1 MTFHRKNL
9 LDCTR
14 FLLILYLAI
23 SSPWPAL
30 AQVFPDNGYKG
41 GRVTIKGRIANIASL
56 NHPAEY
62 YDQLFSLNF
71 SAPLDNYEGTSI
83 PLRPDSTGR
92 YEISAELANT
102 TVARLL
108 SQTIVLE
115 PGRTYE
121 VDIDGL
127 AGSCTFKGND
137 TQLNCELAAHP
148 LPSFNWD
155 DELRDGKSDADAL
168 LAARAEITR
177 LDSLEATLY
186 AEHPALSP
194 AYRTL
199 RHGMVRAQAADYLVQ
214 RRFLRPDVRQDDGS
228 LWAFIRTLLDQ
239 LPRPYTLC
247 ENLGYILTNYVSGL
261 LDSSH
266 RRGIN
271 LSYIRTALDIAEEQY
286 APRSDMEAHERLQR
300 INELRTQLNDYERIL
315 PTANDSALLT
325 HPAMQLVEELFQEA
339 GDPVLASV
347 VTGSAVMERQMGGR
361 LEQIACDAQ
370 LPDDLREPAI
380 AAELY
385 GLMQQTHDPLS
396 PAMQTLAHTYISNA
410 YYRQQILGRS
420 TELSHLAAG
429 LAGNTE
435 FGCLKDNAPFEG
447 MTNGAEIWAKIAEPL
462 RGRVIYVDI
471 WGTWCAPCRFDLKH
485 STAPLHKALADL
497 PVSYVF
503 LCNRSTDEAW
513 RSCIAEYDLLQPH
526 SLHYNLPAE
535 QQAALEKFLQ
545 VDGYPTYILFRPDG
559 TRATPPDEKPRPYN
573 PSAVRAAVIEA
584 LGK

>member
-1 MTFHRKNL
+1 MKERIKHI
-9 LDCTR
+9 
-14 FLLILYLAI
+14 FLA
-23 SSPWPAL
+23 AL
-30 AQVFPDNGYKG
+30 FVASQLFPLSAQVFPNNGYSG
-41 GRVTIKGRIANIASL
+41 GTATIKGRITDFAALGITPQDLERYLSL
-56 NHPAEY
+56 R
-62 YDQLFSLNF
+62 F
-71 SAPLDNYEGTSI
+71 SAPFDNYEGTSI
-83 PLRPDSTGR
+83 PLRPDSTGC

-137 TQLNCELAAHP
+137 TQLNCELGAHP

-168 LAARAEITR
+168 LAARAEIAR

-214 RRFLRPDVRQDDGS
+214 RGFLRPDVRQDDGT
-228 LWAFIRTLLDQ
+228 LWAFIRTLLNQ

-261 LDSSH
+261 LESVY

-347 VTGSAVMERQMGGR
+347 VMGSAVKERQMGGR

-385 GLMQQTHDPLS
+385 GLMQQTHDSLS
-396 PAMQTLAHTYISNA
+396 PAMQALVHTYISNA

-420 TELSHLAAG
+420 TELAHLAAG
-429 LAGNTE
+429 LAGTTE

-485 STAPLHKALADL
+485 NTAPLHKALSDL

-573 PSAVRAAVIEA
+573 PSAVRVAVIEA

>member
-1 MTFHRKNL
+1 MKERIKHI
-9 LDCTR
+9 
-14 FLLILYLAI
+14 FLA
-23 SSPWPAL
+23 AL
-30 AQVFPDNGYKG
+30 FVASQLFPLSAQVFPNNGYSG
-41 GRVTIKGRIANIASL
+41 GTATIKGRITDFAALGITPQYLERYLSL
-56 NHPAEY
+56 R
-62 YDQLFSLNF
+62 F
-71 SAPLDNYEGTSI
+71 SAPFDNYEGTSI

-137 TQLNCELAAHP
+137 TQLNCELGAHP

-194 AYRTL
+194 TYRTL

-214 RRFLRPDVRQDDGS
+214 RRFLRPDVRQDDGT

-261 LDSSH
+261 LESVY

-325 HPAMQLVEELFQEA
+325 HPAMQLIEELFQEA

-385 GLMQQTHDPLS
+385 GLMQQTHDSLS
-396 PAMQTLAHTYISNA
+396 PAMQALVHTYISNA
-410 YYRQQILGRS
+410 YYRQKILGRS
-420 TELSHLAAG
+420 TELTHLAAG

-485 STAPLHKALADL
+485 STAPLHKALSDL

>member
-1 MTFHRKNL
+1 MKERIKHTF
-9 LDCTR
+9 
-14 FLLILYLAI
+14 LA
-23 SSPWPAL
+23 AL
-30 AQVFPDNGYKG
+30 FVASQLFPLSAQVFPNNGYSG
-41 GRVTIKGRIANIASL
+41 GTATIKGRITDFAALGITPQYLERYLSL
-56 NHPAEY
+56 R
-62 YDQLFSLNF
+62 F
-71 SAPLDNYEGTSI
+71 SAPFDNYEGTSI

-137 TQLNCELAAHP
+137 TQLNCELGAHP

-168 LAARAEITR
+168 LAARSEITR

-186 AEHPALSP
+186 AEHSALSP

-214 RRFLRPDVRQDDGS
+214 RLFLRPDVRQDDGT

-239 LPRPYTLC
+239 LPRPYTLWP
-247 ENLGYILTNYVSGL
+247 NTGYILTNYVSGL
-261 LDSSH
+261 LESVY

-347 VTGSAVMERQMGGR
+347 VTGSAVKERQMGGR

-385 GLMQQTHDPLS
+385 GLMQQTHDSLS
-396 PAMQTLAHTYISNA
+396 PTMQALVHTYISNA
-410 YYRQQILGRS
+410 YYRQKILGRS
-420 TELSHLAAG
+420 TELAHLAAG
-429 LAGNTE
+429 LAGTTE
-435 FGCLKDNAPFEG
+435 IGCLKDNAPFEG

-485 STAPLHKALADL
+485 STAPLHKALSDL

-545 VDGYPTYILFRPDG
+545 VNGYPTYILFRPDG

>member
-1 MTFHRKNL
+1 MKERIKHI
-9 LDCTR
+9 
-14 FLLILYLAI
+14 FLA
-23 SSPWPAL
+23 AL
-30 AQVFPDNGYKG
+30 FVASQLFPLSAQVFPNNGYSG
-41 GRVTIKGRIANIASL
+41 GTATIKGRITDFAALGITPQYLERYLSL
-56 NHPAEY
+56 R
-62 YDQLFSLNF
+62 F
-71 SAPLDNYEGTSI
+71 SAPFDNYEGTSI

-127 AGSCTFKGND
+127 AGSCIFKGND
-137 TQLNCELAAHP
+137 TQLNCELGAHP

-168 LAARAEITR
+168 LATRAEITR

-186 AEHPALSP
+186 AEHSALSP

-214 RRFLRPDVRQDDGS
+214 RRFLRPDVRQDDGT

-239 LPRPYTLC
+239 LPRPYTLWP
-247 ENLGYILTNYVSGL
+247 NTGYILTNYVSGL
-261 LDSSH
+261 LESVY

-347 VTGSAVMERQMGGR
+347 VTGSAVKERQMGGR

-385 GLMQQTHDPLS
+385 GLMQQTHDSLS
-396 PAMQTLAHTYISNA
+396 PAMQALVHTYISNA

-420 TELSHLAAG
+420 TELAHLAAG
-429 LAGNTE
+429 LAGTTE
-435 FGCLKDNAPFEG
+435 IGCLKDNAPFEG

-485 STAPLHKALADL
+485 STAPLHKALSDL

>member
-1 MTFHRKNL
+1 MKERIKHI
-9 LDCTR
+9 
-14 FLLILYLAI
+14 FLA
-23 SSPWPAL
+23 AL
-30 AQVFPDNGYKG
+30 FVASQLFPLSAQVFPNNGYSG
-41 GRVTIKGRIANIASL
+41 GTATIKGRITDFAALGITPQYLERYLSL
-56 NHPAEY
+56 R
-62 YDQLFSLNF
+62 F
-71 SAPLDNYEGTSI
+71 SAPFDNYEGTSI

-137 TQLNCELAAHP
+137 TQLNCELGAHP

-168 LAARAEITR
+168 LAARAEIAR

-214 RRFLRPDVRQDDGS
+214 RRFLRPDVRQDDGT

-239 LPRPYTLC
+239 LPRPYTLWP
-247 ENLGYILTNYVSGL
+247 NTGYILTNYVSGL
-261 LDSSH
+261 LESVY

-347 VTGSAVMERQMGGR
+347 VTGSAVKERQMGGR

-385 GLMQQTHDPLS
+385 GLMQQTHDSLS
-396 PAMQTLAHTYISNA
+396 PAMQALVHTYISNA

-420 TELSHLAAG
+420 TELAHLAAG
-429 LAGNTE
+429 LAGTTE
-435 FGCLKDNAPFEG
+435 IGCLKDNAPFEG

-485 STAPLHKALADL
+485 STAPLHKALSDL

>member
-1 MTFHRKNL
+1 MKERIKHI
-9 LDCTR
+9 
-14 FLLILYLAI
+14 FLA
-23 SSPWPAL
+23 AL
-30 AQVFPDNGYKG
+30 FVASQLFPLSAQVFPDNGYKG

-56 NHPAEY
+56 NHPVEY
-62 YDQLFSLNF
+62 YDQLLSLRF
-71 SAPLDNYEGTSI
+71 SAPFDNYEGTSI

-92 YEISAELANT
+92 YEISAELVNT

-121 VDIDGL
+121 VDIDAATG
-127 AGSCTFKGND
+127 AYTFKGND
-137 TQLNCELAAHP
+137 TQLNCELGAHP

-168 LAARAEITR
+168 LAARAEIAR

-214 RRFLRPDVRQDDGS
+214 RRFLSPDVRKDDGTLWGYIRS
-228 LWAFIRTLLDQ
+228 LLEE
-239 LPRPYTLC
+239 LPRPYTLWP
-247 ENLGYILTNYVSGL
+247 NTGYILSNYVSGL
-261 LDSSH
+261 LDSPH
-266 RRGIN
+266 RRGIT
-271 LSYIRTALDIAEEQY
+271 LSYIRTALDLAEEQY

-315 PTANDSALLT
+315 PTASDSALQV
-325 HPAMQLVEELFQEA
+325 HPAMQLVEELFEEA
-339 GDPVLASV
+339 GDPVLANV
-347 VTGSAVMERQMGGR
+347 VRGSAVQERQMDKH
-361 LEQIACDAQ
+361 LEQIVAMPQ
-370 LPDDLREPAI
+370 LPADLREPAI

-385 GLMQQTHDPLS
+385 GLMQQTHNSLS
-396 PAMQTLAHTYISNA
+396 PAMQALVHRYVNNA
-410 YYRQQILGRS
+410 YYKQQILGRS

-447 MTNGAEIWAKIAEPL
+447 MTDGAEIWAKIAEPL

-559 TRATPPDEKPRPYN
+559 TRATLPDEKPRPYN

>member
-1 MTFHRKNL
+1 MKERIKHI
-9 LDCTR
+9 
-14 FLLILYLAI
+14 FLA
-23 SSPWPAL
+23 AL
-30 AQVFPDNGYKG
+30 FVASQLFPLSAQVFPNNGYSG
-41 GRVTIKGRIANIASL
+41 GTAKIKGRITDFAALGITPQYLERYLSL
-56 NHPAEY
+56 R
-62 YDQLFSLNF
+62 F
-71 SAPLDNYEGTSI
+71 SAPFDNYEGTSI

-92 YEISAELANT
+92 YEISVELTNT

-137 TQLNCELAAHP
+137 TQLNCELGAHP

-168 LAARAEITR
+168 LAARAEIAR

-214 RRFLRPDVRQDDGS
+214 RRFLRPDVRQDDGT
-228 LWAFIRTLLDQ
+228 LWVFIRTLLDQ

-261 LDSSH
+261 LESVY

-300 INELRTQLNDYERIL
+300 INELRKQLGDYEHIL
-315 PTANDSALLT
+315 PTASDSALQV
-325 HPAMQLVEELFQEA
+325 HPAMQLVEELFGEA
-339 GDPVLASV
+339 GDPVLANV
-347 VTGSAVMERQMGGR
+347 VRGSAVQERQMGGR

-370 LPDDLREPAI
+370 LPSDLREPAI

-385 GLMQQTHDPLS
+385 GLMQQTHNLLS
-396 PAMQTLAHTYISNA
+396 PAMQALVHTYISNA
-410 YYRQQILGRS
+410 YYKQQIQERS
-420 TELSHLAAG
+420 DELARLAASLEEATDDDG
-429 LAGNTE
+429 LQS
-435 FGCLKDNAPFEG
+435 NAPFEG

-485 STAPLHKALADL
+485 STAPLHEALSDL

>member
-1 MTFHRKNL
+1 M
-9 LDCTR
+9 
-14 FLLILYLAI
+14 
-23 SSPWPAL
+23 
-30 AQVFPDNGYKG
+30 
-41 GRVTIKGRIANIASL
+41 
-56 NHPAEY
+56 
-62 YDQLFSLNF
+62 
-71 SAPLDNYEGTSI
+71 
-83 PLRPDSTGR
+83 
-92 YEISAELANT
+92 
-102 TVARLL
+102 ARLL

-121 VDIDGL
+121 VDIDAATG
-127 AGSCTFKGND
+127 AYTFKGD
-137 TQLNCELAAHP
+137 DAQFNCELGAHP

-168 LAARAEITR
+168 LAARAEIAR

-214 RRFLRPDVRQDDGS
+214 RRFLRPDVRQDDGT

-239 LPRPYTLC
+239 LPRPYTLWP
-247 ENLGYILTNYVSGL
+247 NTGYILTNYVSGL
-261 LDSSH
+261 LESVY

-271 LSYIRTALDIAEEQY
+271 MSYIRTALDIAEEQY

-300 INELRTQLNDYERIL
+300 INELRKQLGDYERIL
-315 PTANDSALLT
+315 PTASDSALQV
-325 HPAMQLVEELFQEA
+325 HPAMQLVEELFGEA
-339 GDPVLASV
+339 GDPVLANV
-347 VTGSAVMERQMGGR
+347 VRGSAVQERQMGGR

-370 LPDDLREPAI
+370 LPADLREPAI

-385 GLMQQTHDPLS
+385 GLMQQTHNSLS
-396 PAMQTLAHTYISNA
+396 PAMQALVHTYISNA
-410 YYRQQILGRS
+410 YYKQQIQERS
-420 TELSHLAAG
+420 DELARLAASLEEATDDDG
-429 LAGNTE
+429 LQS
-435 FGCLKDNAPFEG
+435 NAPFEG

-513 RSCIAEYDLLQPH
+513 RSCIAEYALLQPH

-559 TRATPPDEKPRPYN
+559 TRATPPNQKPRPYN

>member
-1 MTFHRKNL
+1 M
-9 LDCTR
+9 
-14 FLLILYLAI
+14 
-23 SSPWPAL
+23 
-30 AQVFPDNGYKG
+30 
-41 GRVTIKGRIANIASL
+41 
-56 NHPAEY
+56 
-62 YDQLFSLNF
+62 
-71 SAPLDNYEGTSI
+71 
-83 PLRPDSTGR
+83 
-92 YEISAELANT
+92 
-102 TVARLL
+102 
-108 SQTIVLE
+108 
-115 PGRTYE
+115 
-121 VDIDGL
+121 
-127 AGSCTFKGND
+127 
-137 TQLNCELAAHP
+137 
-148 LPSFNWD
+148 
-155 DELRDGKSDADAL
+155 
-168 LAARAEITR
+168 
-177 LDSLEATLY
+177 
-186 AEHPALSP
+186 
-194 AYRTL
+194 
-199 RHGMVRAQAADYLVQ
+199 
-214 RRFLRPDVRQDDGS
+214 
-228 LWAFIRTLLDQ
+228 
-239 LPRPYTLC
+239 
-247 ENLGYILTNYVSGL
+247 
-261 LDSSH
+261 
-266 RRGIN
+266 
-271 LSYIRTALDIAEEQY
+271 
-286 APRSDMEAHERLQR
+286 
-300 INELRTQLNDYERIL
+300 
-315 PTANDSALLT
+315 
-325 HPAMQLVEELFQEA
+325 
-339 GDPVLASV
+339 LASV
-347 VTGSAVMERQMGGR
+347 VKGSAVMERQMGGR

-370 LPDDLREPAI
+370 LPDDLREPTI

-396 PAMQTLAHTYISNA
+396 PAMQALAHTYISNA

-471 WGTWCAPCRFDLKH
+471 WGTWCGPCRFDLKH
-485 STAPLHKALADL
+485 NTAPLHKALSDL

>member
-1 MTFHRKNL
+1 MKERIKHI
-9 LDCTR
+9 
-14 FLLILYLAI
+14 FLA
-23 SSPWPAL
+23 AL
-30 AQVFPDNGYKG
+30 FVASQLFPLSAQVFSNNGYSG
-41 GRVTIKGRIANIASL
+41 GTATIKGRITDFAALGITPQYLERYLSL
-56 NHPAEY
+56 R
-62 YDQLFSLNF
+62 F
-71 SAPLDNYEGTSI
+71 SAPFDNYEGTSI

-92 YEISAELANT
+92 YEISVELANT

-137 TQLNCELAAHP
+137 TQLNCELGAHP

-214 RRFLRPDVRQDDGS
+214 RRFLRPDVRQDDGT

-247 ENLGYILTNYVSGL
+247 ENLGYILTNYVCGL
-261 LDSSH
+261 FESVY

-339 GDPVLASV
+339 DDPVLASV
-347 VTGSAVMERQMGGR
+347 IRGSAVKERQMGGR

-370 LPDDLREPAI
+370 LPSDLREPAI

-385 GLMQQTHDPLS
+385 GLMQQTHDSLS
-396 PAMQTLAHTYISNA
+396 PAMQALVHTYISNA

-420 TELSHLAAG
+420 TELAHLAAD
-429 LAGNTE
+429 LAGTTE

-485 STAPLHKALADL
+485 STAPLHKALSDL